1 MKFSNHINSPA
12 NIINRRSLLGQ
23 SGIAIG
29 SLAAAS
35 MLKAENTPST
45 NKGIPGLPHFNA
57 KAKRVIYMFQSGGPS
72 HIDLFDRSE
81 KINEL
86 HGSELPNS
94 VRGGQRLTGMT
105 AGLKK
110 LLVCAPVSP
119 MKQRGDSGTWMS
131 DMVPYTGNIADKITV
146 INSMHTEAINHDPGI
161 TLINTGSQIPGRPSL
176 GSWASYGLGSTNS
189 NMPSYI
195 VLISQG
201 NGKNPG
207 QPIFSRLWG
216 SGFLPSQH
224 QGVLMRSG
232 KNPLLYLNDPP
243 GIERSTR
250 RRMLDDLAQLNKE
263 NYRKFADPEI
273 ETRIAQYEMAFRMQT
288 AAPEIVDIS
297 KEPEST
303 FKLYGAEANKPGT
316 YAANCLLAR
325 RSAERVGSF
334 IQLFHRGWDQHGSLI
349 PHLNAQCKDTDQPS
363 AALVKD
369 LEQRG
374 LLKDTLI
381 IWGGEFGRT
390 AYSQGALKNGR
401 DHHGRCF
408 SIWMAGGGIKQGYVH
423 GQTDDYCYN
432 IVKDPVHTHDMNA
445 TILNRLGID
454 HEKFTFKFQG
464 LNTRLTGVEEA
475 KVVKEILV

>member
-1 MKFSNHINSPA
+1 MNFLNNINSSA
-12 NIINRRSLLGQ
+12 DLINRRCLLGQ
-23 SGIAIG
+23 TGIALG
-29 SLAAAS
+29 SLAASS
-35 MLKAENTPST
+35 MLRADNTSST
-45 NKGIPGLPHFNA
+45 NNGIPGLPHFEA

-72 HIDLFDRSE
+72 HIDLFDHSD
-81 KINEL
+81 KINKL
-86 HGSELPNS
+86 HGTELPNS

-119 MKQRGDSGTWMS
+119 MKKRGNSGTWMS
-131 DMVPYTGNIADKITV
+131 DMVPYTGDIADKITV
-146 INSMHTEAINHDPGI
+146 INSMHTDAINHDPGI

-189 NMPSYI
+189 NMPAYI

-263 NYRKFADPEI
+263 NYQKFEDPEI

-303 FKLYGAEANKPGT
+303 FKLYG
-316 YAANCLLAR
+316 
-325 RSAERVGSF
+325 
-334 IQLFHRGWDQHGSLI
+334 
-349 PHLNAQCKDTDQPS
+349 
-363 AALVKD
+363 
-369 LEQRG
+369 
-374 LLKDTLI
+374 
-381 IWGGEFGRT
+381 
-390 AYSQGALKNGR
+390 
-401 DHHGRCF
+401 
-408 SIWMAGGGIKQGYVH
+408 
-423 GQTDDYCYN
+423 
-432 IVKDPVHTHDMNA
+432 
-445 TILNRLGID
+445 
-454 HEKFTFKFQG
+454 
-464 LNTRLTGVEEA
+464 EEA
-475 KVVKEILV
+475 RKPANAAQVIPQNQRRQRMRPR